1 MSGHWYYQLMR
12 HEEASQ
18 EVWYGV
24 HEMFPSLGEG
34 AWTEEPVRVS
44 GESLEDIKWQLETIL
59 KDLEKYGVLN
69 YE

>member
-1 MSGHWYYQLMR
+1 MR
-12 HEEASQ
+12 HEEDPQ

-34 AWTEEPVRVS
+34 AWTEEPVMVS